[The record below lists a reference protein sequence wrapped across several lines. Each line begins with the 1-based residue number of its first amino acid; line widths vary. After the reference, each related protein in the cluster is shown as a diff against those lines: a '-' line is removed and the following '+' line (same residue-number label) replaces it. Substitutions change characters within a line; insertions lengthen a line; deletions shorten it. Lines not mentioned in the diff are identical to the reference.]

1 MPSFIQLISSNGHC
15 PAFFKVDH
23 DVGRG
28 QIRKSSTSPKL
39 LLLLF
44 RKHLQGANY
53 QSRLSLYSRL
63 RGTSVEDMKSPKED
77 YEIRRLVVSDTG
89 TGGDLLNF
97 LSSYTLVF
105 IMYLYVEAINVLL
118 KWSFSYKTKI
128 LNFFNLF

>member
-1 MPSFIQLISSNGHC
+1 MNNDQ
-15 PAFFKVDH
+15 
-23 DVGRG
+23 
-28 QIRKSSTSPKL
+28 QSPEL
-39 LLLLF
+39 LLLLS

-105 IMYLYVEAINVLL
+105 IMYLYLEAINVLL
-118 KWSFSYKTKI
+118 KNI
-128 LNFFNLF
+128 LIYEISVSIKN